1 MYLIPITVVSI
12 LNTLSMTI
20 SIVVL
25 VIRDVFGG
33 RGKGGGDHATSGTSP
48 PKDEGALK
56 KMFKKASRCPQTFY

>member
-20 SIVVL
+20 STVVL

-33 RGKGGGDHATSGTSP
+33 GGGGGDHAASGTSP

-56 KMFKKASRCPQTFY
+56 KMFKQASRCPQTFY

>member
-1 MYLIPITVVSI
+1 
-12 LNTLSMTI
+12 MTI
-20 SIVVL
+20 STVVL

-33 RGKGGGDHATSGTSP
+33 GGGGGDHAASGTSP

>member
-1 MYLIPITVVSI
+1 MYLISITVVSI

-20 SIVVL
+20 STVVL

-33 RGKGGGDHATSGTSP
+33 GGGGGDHAASGTSP

-56 KMFKKASRCPQTFY
+56 KMFKQASRCPQTFY

>member
-20 SIVVL
+20 STVVL

-33 RGKGGGDHATSGTSP
+33 GGGGGDHAASGTSP